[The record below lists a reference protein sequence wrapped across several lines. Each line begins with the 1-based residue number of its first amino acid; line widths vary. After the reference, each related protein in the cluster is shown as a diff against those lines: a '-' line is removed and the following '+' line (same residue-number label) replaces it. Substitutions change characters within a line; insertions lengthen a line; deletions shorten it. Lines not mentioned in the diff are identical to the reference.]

1 MTEGPA
7 FASLEQ
13 ESTYSSLPCG
23 LLNMGADS
31 IRPAK
36 KISHYMMVIG
46 AKSSHPCCVLLVRS
60 KSTGH
65 ACIHGERITQ
75 KYEQEEAA
83 SLGSC

>member
-1 MTEGPA
+1 MTEGPD

-23 LLNMGADS
+23 LLSMGADF

-36 KISHYMMVIG
+36 KVSHYVMVIG
-46 AKSSHPCCVLLVRS
+46 VTSSYPCCVLLVRS

-75 KYEQEEAA
+75 KCEQEEAT
-83 SLGSC
+83 SLGSP